1 MTEKRI
7 LLTGFD
13 PFGGEEINPAWE
25 VVSHME
31 GSYEGVVIHTL
42 QVPTAFDISTEVLLN
57 EISRINPDI
66 VLCVGQAGGRPCL
79 TVERIAINLEDA
91 SIPDNKGSQP
101 QDTAIVPGGPDA
113 YFSNLPIK
121 AMVQAMNQSG
131 VPALVSNTAGTFVCN
146 YVMYRLLH
154 FINTQ
159 SKAMK
164 GGFIHVPYSPQQVL
178 SRPSM
183 PSMSLSDI
191 QKGLLA
197 AVKACVEIC

>member
-1 MTEKRI
+1 
-7 LLTGFD
+7 
-13 PFGGEEINPAWE
+13 
-25 VVSHME
+25 
-31 GSYEGVVIHTL
+31 
-42 QVPTAFDISTEVLLN
+42 VPTAFDTSAEVLLN